1 MSDNLLHAIVNGT
14 PVLEFD
20 RGKPIP
26 GHQRQ
31 YIDNMDA
38 KMDAEGLMV
47 GDKHVATPNAIQK
60 AQFVANS
67 MVNALFQEN
76 YSLAMAMCTFLAKK
90 IPDLKQIKA
99 EGDIDSDMSIELVF
113 DRDYET
119 AKKEQ
124 PVQFF
129 KPDQLH

>member
-38 KMDAEGLMV
+38 KMNAEGLMV

-76 YSLAMAMCTFLAKK
+76 YTLAMAMCTYLAKK

-99 EGDIDSDMSIELVF
+99 EGDIESDMSIELVF

-119 AKKEQ
+119 AKQEQ

>member
-1 MSDNLLHAIVNGT
+1 MSDNLLHAVVNGT

-20 RGKPIP
+20 RGQPIP

-31 YIDNMDA
+31 YIDSMDV
-38 KMDAEGLMV
+38 KMEAEGLMV
-47 GDKHVATPNAIQK
+47 NGQHIASPNAIQK
-60 AQFVANS
+60 AQYVANS

-76 YSLAMAMCTFLAKK
+76 YSLAMAMCTYLAKK

-113 DRDYET
+113 DRDYQT
-119 AKKEQ
+119 AKTEQ

>member
-1 MSDNLLHAIVNGT
+1 MSNLLHAIVNDT

-31 YIDNMDA
+31 YIDQMDA
-38 KMDAEGLMV
+38 RMDAEGLMV
-47 GDKHVATPNAIQK
+47 DGEHIAAPNPLQK

-67 MVNALFQEN
+67 MINALFQEN
-76 YSLAMAMCTFLAKK
+76 YSLAMAMCTYLAKK

-99 EGDIDSDMSIELVF
+99 AGDIDSDMSIELVF
-113 DRDYET
+113 DRDYAT
-119 AKKEQ
+119 AKQEQ

-129 KPDQLH
+129 KPDGTIH